1 MKATDSV
8 EFDRNILTRTARTGR
23 VTHTRNGWV
32 TIVPDEPLPNEWVT
46 VRRAVEQVKVTATV
60 NKTRRPDEPTSEA
73 D

>member
-32 TIVPDEPLPNEWVT
+32 TIVPDEPRPDEWVT

-60 NKTRRPDEPTSEA
+60 NKTRRPDEPISE
-73 D
+73 DD